1 MDIKNYKIKP
11 QTYFT
16 GTRTDVLP
24 FLKKG
29 DLKVLEI
36 GCGSGATLSMLK
48 SLGYATLVHGVELVD
63 DIANLS
69 DNSID
74 RMFIGD
80 ISNDMSFLTND
91 FYDVILCLDVLEHL
105 TDPNQVVFDLSKKL
119 KSGGSFVIS
128 VPNIRNIKILFNLI
142 FLGRFRYEK
151 YGLMDKTHL
160 KWFTRSSAIE
170 LLKNDYLQFVKCK
183 ITNMTLLSK
192 SGILNLFTL
201 GLFKNFLATQ
211 YLVVSKKR

>member
-1 MDIKNYKIKP
+1 MDIHNYKIKP

-16 GTRTDVLP
+16 GTRNDVLQ

-69 DNSID
+69 DKSID
-74 RMFIGD
+74 RMYVGD

-105 TDPNQVVFDLSKKL
+105 SDPNQVVLDLSQKL
-119 KSGGSFVIS
+119 KSDGSFIVS

-170 LLKNDYLQFVKCK
+170 LLKNDYLQFIKCK

-192 SGILNLFTL
+192 SGILNLITL

-211 YLVVSKKR
+211 YLVVAKKN